1 MSQATGTPE
10 LRDATAG
17 PLPETGPALALGIE
31 KTRDNIRRPGRGWLI
46 RAACRKPPG
55 RQKELLNSLDR
66 RSRKIHSMNSMWP
79 LCGSK
84 TSTRNHWRRGGFTLI
99 ELLVVIAIIAILA
112 AMVLPVLARAKVRA
126 QRISCM
132 NNTKQITM
140 AWIWY
145 SGENNEKLL
154 GARQWMDGDVG
165 DDANNQ
171 KGSGENND
179 FVDLDDY
186 LHKSELNTYLK
197 GNVKVY
203 KCPGDR
209 RVSAKIHTKAPITK
223 PVGTPACR
231 SYSMNGYIGPV
242 TGSYNTSWTP
252 GFLHYRYASDLAR
265 PGPKNTFV
273 ILDEGLTINDGYFAT
288 DMDSYDPLNWP
299 MKKTTDAPATYHDKA
314 GSFSFADG
322 HSEIHKW
329 KDSRTGGIPKVGWA
343 CPNNADIDWL
353 QSKASAKEDNPTR

>member
-1 MSQATGTPE
+1 
-10 LRDATAG
+10 
-17 PLPETGPALALGIE
+17 
-31 KTRDNIRRPGRGWLI
+31 
-46 RAACRKPPG
+46 
-55 RQKELLNSLDR
+55 
-66 RSRKIHSMNSMWP
+66 MNSMWQ

-84 TSTRNHWRRGGFTLI
+84 TSTRNQWHRGGFTLI

-112 AMVLPVLARAKVRA
+112 AMVLPALGRAKVRA
-126 QRISCM
+126 QRLSCM
-132 NNTKQITM
+132 NNTKQITL

-145 SGENNEKLL
+145 SGDYNERIL
-154 GARQWMDGDVG
+154 GARQWMAGDVG

-171 KGSGENND
+171 QGGGESND
-179 FVDLDDY
+179 FVDLNDY

-209 RVSAKIHTKAPITK
+209 RVSAKIHTKGTITM

-231 SYSMNGYIGPV
+231 SYSMNGYIGPE
-242 TGSYNTSWTP
+242 TAPSGFSTSWTP
-252 GFLHYRYASDLAR
+252 GFLHYRYSSALAR
-265 PGPKNTFV
+265 PGPRDTFV

-329 KDSRTGGIPKVGWA
+329 KDSRTWGVLKVGWA
-343 CPNNADIDWL
+343 SPNNADIDWL
-353 QSKASAKEDNPTR
+353 QSKASAKIENPTR